1 MNRLVKYALLPA
13 LLCAM
18 ALAFQPGC
26 GSGQPATTELD
37 AIAPVEAPFPFPRL
51 ERPAIPDRWFDIREY
66 GAAEGGSVK
75 VTGSIRKAFEEASRS
90 GGGHVFIPPGKWL
103 TGAIHFEDNT
113 GLYVS
118 RGAELL
124 FSQDSS
130 DYLPVVFSRH
140 EDVECF
146 KYSAFLY
153 ASGKTNI
160 AITGGGVLNGQGKP
174 WWEWK
179 TSKKGLEKELY
190 AMGERGVPVEQ
201 RVFDGTAGRSLRP
214 AFFQPMNCRNILVE
228 GVTFAYGA
236 FWTITPTY
244 CENVIV
250 RRVRIQTVG
259 EYGHTPNGDGVDPSS
274 CRNVLIEDCQFDT
287 GDDCIAIKAGR
298 DADGLRVNRPTENV
312 VIRQCAG
319 LQGHGGVVIGS
330 ETSGGIRNILAY
342 DCEFNGTDRIV
353 RLKSARGR
361 GGVVESLWFREL
373 RGDSIAAEA
382 LHLNLLYTGARY
394 PEQPRDRTTPLFRNM
409 HFSNI
414 SITGGKSFGL
424 EILGLPEAPVE
435 NVTFDSLRIVGAK
448 GIHAVDARGIVLR
461 SVSISTKVRPA
472 ILLED
477 VVSFTV
483 DRCIV
488 EGTDGVAVRVDGSRS
503 RDIVLPASLPSLLG
517 KEVAPGAV
525 RTRP

>member
-1 MNRLVKYALLPA
+1 MLRLVKGTFF
-13 LLCAM
+13 
-18 ALAFQPGC
+18 LAFFVGVGYLAGC
-26 GSGQPATTELD
+26 GPGRPEKAELE
-37 AIAPVEAPFPFPRL
+37 AIAPVEAPFAFPRL
-51 ERPAIPDRWFDIREY
+51 ERPAIPDRWFDIRRY
-66 GAAEGGSVK
+66 GAVEGGSVK
-75 VTGSIRKAFEEASRS
+75 VTASIRKAFEEAARS
-90 GGGHVFIPPGKWL
+90 GGGHVLIPAGKWL

-113 GLYVS
+113 DLYVS

-124 FSQDSS
+124 FSQDPF
-130 DYLPVVFSRH
+130 DYLPAVFSRH

-153 ASGKTNI
+153 ASGKSNI
-160 AITGGGVLNGQGKP
+160 SITGEGVLNGQGKP

-179 TSKKGLEKELY
+179 TSKKDLEKELY

-214 AFFQPMNCRNILVE
+214 AFFQPMNCRNVLVE
-228 GVTFAYGA
+228 GITFAYGP

-274 CRNVLIEDCQFDT
+274 SRNVLIEHCVFDT

-298 DADGLRVNRPTENV
+298 DADGLRVNRPTENI
-312 VIRQCAG
+312 VIRHCAG
-319 LQGHGGVVIGS
+319 YQGHGGVVVGS
-330 ETSGGIRNILAY
+330 ETSGGIRNVLAY
-342 DCEFNGTDRIV
+342 DCVFNGTDRIV

-361 GGVVESLWFREL
+361 GGVVENMWFRNL

-382 LHLNLLYTGARY
+382 LHLNLLYTGTRY
-394 PEQPRDRTTPLFRNM
+394 PERPRDRTTPLFRNL

-414 SITGGKSFGL
+414 IVTGGKSFGV

-435 NVTFDSLRIVGAK
+435 NVTFDSLRIAGAN
-448 GIHAVDARGIVLR
+448 GVHAVDARGIAFRALR
-461 SVSISTKVRPA
+461 ISTAARPA
-472 ILLED
+472 ILLQD
-477 VVSFTV
+477 VVDFTV
-483 DRCIV
+483 DGCTV
-488 EGTDGVAVRVDGSRS
+488 EGIPGDVVRIEGSRS
-503 RDIVLPASLPSLLG
+503 RDIVLPASLPSPRMG
-517 KEVAPGAV
+517 KDVSPGAV
-525 RTRP
+525 RIRP

>member
-1 MNRLVKYALLPA
+1 MNRLAKRVVHLALYGAFLF
-13 LLCAM
+13 
-18 ALAFQPGC
+18 LAGC
-26 GSGQPATTELD
+26 GSGRPGTAEIE
-37 AIAPVEAPFPFPRL
+37 AIALVEAPFPFARL
-51 ERPAIPDRWFDIREY
+51 ERPAIPDRWFDIRPY
-66 GAAEGGSVK
+66 GAVEGGSVN
-75 VTGSIRKAFEEASRS
+75 VTVSIRKAFEEAARG
-90 GGGHVFIPPGKWL
+90 GGGHVLIPPGKWL

-124 FSQDSS
+124 FSQDPS

-153 ASGKTNI
+153 AAGKTNI
-160 AITGGGVLNGQGKP
+160 SITGGGVLNGQGKP

-179 TSKKGLEKELY
+179 TSKNNVEKELY

-214 AFFQPMNCRNILVE
+214 AFFQPVKCRNVLVE
-228 GVTFAYGA
+228 GVTFVYGA

-250 RRVRIQTVG
+250 RRVRIQTEG
-259 EYGHTPNGDGVDPSS
+259 AYGHAPNGDGVDPSS
-274 CRNVLIEDCQFDT
+274 CRNVLIEYCEFDT

-312 VIRQCAG
+312 VIRHCTG

-330 ETSGGIRNILAY
+330 ETSGGIRNVLAY
-342 DCEFNGTDRIV
+342 DCEFNGTERIV

-361 GGVVESLWFREL
+361 GGVVENLWFRDL

-394 PEQPRDRTTPLFRNM
+394 PEQPRGRTTPQFRNL

-414 SITGGKSFGL
+414 TITGGKSYGL

-435 NVTFDSLRIVGAK
+435 HVTFDSLRIVAAK
-448 GIHAVDARGIVLR
+448 GVHAVDAQGIVMRTL
-461 SVSISTKVRPA
+461 SISTPARPA

-477 VVSFTV
+477 VMDFTV
-483 DRCIV
+483 ARCTV
-488 EGTDGVAVRVDGSRS
+488 EGTGGEVVRVDGARS
-503 RDIVLPASLPSLLG
+503 RDIVLPASLPSPRLG
-517 KEVAPGAV
+517 KDVPRGAV
-525 RTRP
+525 RIHP